1 MKKLTMIILVSVI
14 IAIGMTAMTASRA
27 LSEVLFETQP
37 RRLGATGATT
47 DVPVTRLNTGYS
59 MPVLGLGT
67 WTLDN
72 KTAEEAVYFAIQ
84 NGYRLIDT
92 ARYYGNEA
100 GVGRAVRRVIDDN
113 IVKRDELFVTSK
125 ILPTRNAKDDEA
137 EIDASLATLG
147 LDYIDLMLIH
157 QPGFNDQETYKALER
172 AVKAG
177 KLRSIGISNYYTPE
191 EFERINKIAKIVPAV
206 IQNENHI
213 YYQNNAL
220 REYVS
225 QYGVLVE
232 SWYPFGGR
240 PNIKEVLGNETV
252 KEIAASHGKSTA
264 QIILRWQ
271 IQAGYVV
278 IPGSR
283 NPEHIKENISIFDFE
298 LSDDE
303 MKKIENLNQGRRF
316 ENW

>member
-1 MKKLTMIILVSVI
+1 MKKLTVISVI
-14 IAIGMTAMTASRA
+14 IAIGIAMTATEVS
-27 LSEVLFETQP
+27 SEVLLSETQLRKP
-37 RRLGATGATT
+37 GATIATVRSP

-72 KTAEEAVYFAIQ
+72 QTAEEAVYFAIQ

-100 GVGRAVRRVIDDN
+100 GVGRAVRRAINDN
-113 IVKRDELFVTSK
+113 TVKREDLFITNK
-125 ILPTRNAKDDEA
+125 ILPTRNVKDTES
-137 EIDASLATLG
+137 EIDASLAALG
-147 LDYIDLMLIH
+147 LDYLDLMLIH
-157 QPGFNDQETYKALER
+157 QPGFNDQETYKAMER

-191 EFERINKIAKIVPAV
+191 EFERINRIAKIVPAV
-206 IQNENHI
+206 VQNENHI
-213 YYQNNAL
+213 YYQNDAL
-220 REYVS
+220 QEYVS
-225 QYGVLVE
+225 RYGVVVE
-232 SWYPFGGR
+232 SWYPLGGR
-240 PNIKEVLGNETV
+240 QHVKEVLENKTV
-252 KEIAASHGKSTA
+252 KEIAVSHRKSTA
-264 QIILRWQ
+264 QVILRWQ

-278 IPGSR
+278 IPGSK
-283 NPEHIKENISIFDFE
+283 NHAHIKENISVFDFE

-303 MKKIENLNQGRRF
+303 MKAIGDLNQGRRF